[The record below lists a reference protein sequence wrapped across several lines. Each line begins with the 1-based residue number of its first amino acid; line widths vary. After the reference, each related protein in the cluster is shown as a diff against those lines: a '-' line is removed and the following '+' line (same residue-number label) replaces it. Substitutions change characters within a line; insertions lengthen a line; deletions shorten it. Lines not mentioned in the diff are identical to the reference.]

1 MGLGNFWSLSIGKKG
16 GNKPPATQSTI
27 SLNKLLS
34 EFVSFL
40 ELASVFFGPL
50 LLEILTRNR
59 KLLQQQGWAWCYW
72 YKASNRETEA
82 GG

>member
-1 MGLGNFWSLSIGKKG
+1 MGKKG

-40 ELASVFFGPL
+40 ELASVLFGPL

-59 KLLQQQGWAWCYW
+59 KLLIGINSKVKSGVTGTMPAIERLSQ
-72 YKASNRETEA
+72 EDD
-82 GG
+82 